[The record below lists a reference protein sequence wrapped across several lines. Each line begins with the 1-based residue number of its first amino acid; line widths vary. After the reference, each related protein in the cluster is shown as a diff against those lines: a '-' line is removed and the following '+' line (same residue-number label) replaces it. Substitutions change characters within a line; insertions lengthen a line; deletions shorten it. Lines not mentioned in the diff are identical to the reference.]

1 MIKIDKLIDSI
12 SSFLRERFDSMKGD
26 LIEKISSIIS
36 KINILFYSFSDT
48 NVCCRIC

>member
-26 LIEKISSIIS
+26 LVEKSHQ
-36 KINILFYSFSDT
+36 LFQS
-48 NVCCRIC
+48 